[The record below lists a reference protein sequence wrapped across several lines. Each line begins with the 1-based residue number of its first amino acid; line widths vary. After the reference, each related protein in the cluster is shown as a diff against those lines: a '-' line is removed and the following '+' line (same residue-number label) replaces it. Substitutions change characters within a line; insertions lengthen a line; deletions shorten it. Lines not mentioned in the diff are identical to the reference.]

1 MDGFNHPSDSTPL
14 PYTSS
19 PLQLLLSEL
28 HLIKDI
34 LLNFPASIPGVLQ
47 PFWSVNSEDE
57 LCLLNAKNVRS
68 LLLHAILLIVQPL
81 FLLTLIYGLI
91 IPIPASLYLGGVAI
105 TLIANYYFC
114 LLLNGD
120 GTPQT
125 SSIDLARYRSENPDQ
140 KDHDHSDECWIFIN
154 GVSVGRDWFQSNLNT
169 LSQIFRRPIIGVH
182 NITYGIIFDLIE
194 CLIQRDSCYATTD
207 IRTGYHQ
214 VKKSLLEEKNKKVVL
229 LLHSQGGIEG
239 GAILDWLLDDLPASV
254 LGKLEIYTF
263 ASAANHWNN
272 PNRHHN
278 IKEEEEAEKKL
289 GVIRHVE
296 HYTNSGDF
304 VSRFGILGFIRLPL
318 KNTMAGSLGVGNGGA
333 GGAASSHDNNNRF
346 KGKLF
351 KRNATGH
358 MLSQH
363 YLTYMFPREEYT
375 LPDGTVGVRVK
386 ENNGF
391 MDSEAE
397 VWDGHRDK
405 HTLGWSDWPW
415 GVKLGWWGFELGKAK
430 KWESMMR
437 EDGLDLS
444 GRMAEGPEDLT
455 VGRKPRELSR
465 LWLYRNGMSPDDGED
480 DAVKGHGLGGEQR
493 EQHRQDKDDKRLVNG
508 NGNGN
513 GNDNSNGLTNG
524 FEVNGFAK

>member
-1 MDGFNHPSDSTPL
+1 MDGFNRPSDSTPL
-14 PYTSS
+14 PYTAS

-28 HLIKDI
+28 YLIKDI
-34 LLNFPASIPGVLQ
+34 LFNFPASIPGVLQ
-47 PFWSVNSEDE
+47 PFWSVNAEDE

-68 LLLHAILLIVQPL
+68 LLLHVILLIGQPL
-81 FLLTLIYGLI
+81 FLLALVYGLI
-91 IPIPASLYLGGVAI
+91 IPIPASLYLGGIAI
-105 TLIANYYFC
+105 TLVLNYYFC

-125 SSIDLARYRSENPDQ
+125 STIDLTRYRSENPDQ

-169 LSQIFRRPIIGVH
+169 LSQIFRRRIIGVH

-194 CLIQRDSCYATTD
+194 CLIQRDACYATTD
-207 IRTGYHQ
+207 VRTGYHQ

-272 PNRHHN
+272 PNRHHHN
-278 IKEEEEAEKKL
+278 SKEDEEAEKKL

-304 VSRFGILGFIRLPL
+304 VSRFGILGFIHLPL
-318 KNTMAGSLGVGNGGA
+318 KNTIAGTTTKGVGNGRA
-333 GGAASSHDNNNRF
+333 DDNNRF
-346 KGKLF
+346 RGKLF

-363 YLTYMFPREEYT
+363 YLAYMFPREEYT

-397 VWDGHRDK
+397 VWDGERDK
-405 HTLGWSDWPW
+405 QHLGWRDWPW

-430 KWESMMR
+430 QWESMMR

-444 GRMAEGPEDLT
+444 GRTGEGPEDRK
-455 VGRKPRELSR
+455 VARKPRELSR
-465 LWLYRNGMSPDDGED
+465 LWLYRNGMSPPDDGAD
-480 DAVKGHGLGGEQR
+480 GEQR
-493 EQHRQDKDDKRLVNG
+493 DQHRQGKVAKSVVNG
-508 NGNGN
+508 YV
-513 GNDNSNGLTNG
+513 NGL
-524 FEVNGFAK
+524 

>member
-19 PLQLLLSEL
+19 PLRLVLSEL

-47 PFWSVNSEDE
+47 PFWSVNPEDE

-68 LLLHAILLIVQPL
+68 LLLHVILLIAQPC
-81 FLLTLIYGLI
+81 FLVALIYGLI
-91 IPIPASLYLGGVAI
+91 IPIPASLYLGGIAI
-105 TLIANYYFC
+105 SLILNYYFC

-125 SSIDLARYRSENPDQ
+125 SSVDLTRYRSENPDQ
-140 KDHDHSDECWIFIN
+140 KDADHSDECWIFIN

-169 LSQIFRRPIIGVH
+169 LSQIFRRRIIGVH
-182 NITYGIIFDLIE
+182 NITYGIVFDLIE
-194 CLIQRDSCYATTD
+194 CLIQRDSCYATAD

-214 VKKSLLEEKNKKVVL
+214 VKKSLLDEKNKKVVL

-239 GAILDWLLDDLPASV
+239 GAILDWLLDDLPVHV

-272 PNRHHN
+272 PSRHHN
-278 IKEEEEAEKKL
+278 ASNQEGAV
-289 GVIRHVE
+289 GVIKHVE

-304 VSRFGILGFIRLPL
+304 VSRFGILGFIRMPL
-318 KNTMAGSLGVGNGGA
+318 RGSGITTTTTGENGGSSNAGS
-333 GGAASSHDNNNRF
+333 SSHDANNRF

-363 YLTYMFPREEYT
+363 YLAYMFPREKYT
-375 LPDGTVGVRVK
+375 LPDGTVGIRVQDH
-386 ENNGF
+386 NAF
-391 MDSEAE
+391 MDSEAD
-397 VWDGHRDK
+397 VWDAHRDRDA
-405 HTLGWSDWPW
+405 LAWSDWPW
-415 GVKLGWWGFELGKAK
+415 GLRLGWWGGFRLALPRR
-430 KWESMMR
+430 WESMMR
-437 EDGLDLS
+437 EDGVDLS
-444 GRMAEGPEDLT
+444 GRVP
-455 VGRKPRELSR
+455 VGGVEVDGQAQGVRPARKPRDLSR
-465 LWLYRNGMSPDDGED
+465 LWLYRNGMSPPDDDDDDDGNTLHD
-480 DAVKGHGLGGEQR
+480 SGIVDGSPDQPGQDRRR
-493 EQHRQDKDDKRLVNG
+493 EAMQMRA
-508 NGNGN
+508 
-513 GNDNSNGLTNG
+513 
-524 FEVNGFAK
+524 EVNGLAN